1 MKIPR
6 RIYKSRRERKWRFY
20 ILKNIGKM
28 ESRRVQNFIKKK
40 KKMIWSNLNIESR
53 LFKSLHVLHLTLF
66 VYLETRLLI
75 NLKSS
80 NFFLFVFFIAN
91 SMETCT
97 HSFKTHIKHPL
108 YGSELIPEPWK
119 IRLSAPPL
127 SRNKSEKTT
136 WNFIPSEIF
145 SRKLATSL

>member
-1 MKIPR
+1 MEF
-6 RIYKSRRERKWRFY
+6 KSRRERKWRWILY
-20 ILKNIGKM
+20 IEISEKM

-40 KKMIWSNLNIESR
+40 KNMIWSNSNIESR

-75 NLKSS
+75 NLLKAPTFSFLSS
-80 NFFLFVFFIAN
+80 LLQIQWKRVYIG
-91 SMETCT
+91 
-97 HSFKTHIKHPL
+97 FKTHVKHPL